1 MLLPYLFFEFFLFE
15 ICYKSTFQSDIAR
28 FDPDEDSWARIG
40 YLHGT
45 RAGHGVIQVGNEFIV
60 VGGSRDGD
68 EDIPTESCKLNGQF
82 QITWKILCTP
92 RLGPR
97 EQKLRRFT
105 YYPELI
111 LIP

>member
-1 MLLPYLFFEFFLFE
+1 MLLPYPFFEFFLFE

-60 VGGSRDGD
+60 VGGSRDED
-68 EDIPTESCKLNGQF
+68 EDIPTESCKLNGQSM
-82 QITWKILCTP
+82 ICTT
-92 RLGPR
+92 R
-97 EQKLRRFT
+97 EPQLNHFS
-105 YYPELI
+105 YYAELM
-111 LIP
+111 LLP